1 MIVETI
7 FFSYLRRVNEKR
19 RMRMKQ
25 WTLRSML
32 AGTLLAIMPL
42 TICGQM
48 LTAEIVSAVPDTSL
62 LRRPFDASDAALFLH
77 PAKGFYPETWFHYV
91 NGNVDRQGIT
101 EDLEAIAASGIAG
114 VQFFHGGGFSDGWKG
129 VTEPVYC
136 LTDKWEDL
144 VRHTA
149 SEAQRLGL
157 RFTLQNCPG
166 WAMSGGPWIDLDH
179 CMRILACCR
188 LDVEGGTLPSSP
200 LSVTT
205 DSLDDWRDI
214 CVLAFP
220 APLGDT
226 VEPLFSGSYSFE
238 PTTADEPHVMD
249 MLLDTPAT
257 ARTLEF
263 CSINAMNHANS
274 VDPHITVHVEA
285 VADDGEARTVLSAPF
300 PRSNWQDAHTLSLPL
315 SEWKPCRH
323 YRVHIVNAHSMN
335 VPSVRL
341 FTAARQPNW
350 EAEAGHTLRSLF
362 RPDGFVIQ
370 SSEAYVR
377 GNAVIDISDF
387 LDPRDGMLRWQAPE
401 GSRWIVLRIGH
412 VNARR
417 QNGPAPAEATG
428 WECDKL
434 SPKGADTHFAH
445 YVGHLAGGPLKGMV
459 SNMLMDSWECYSQTW
474 TATMPDEFMR
484 RSGYALRPWMPAL
497 FGFVIDD
504 TETTARFLIDWRR
517 TLNDLYVNNFF
528 GEMARNAHAAG
539 LTISYETAAGDI
551 TPADPME
558 YYKHADVPMCEF
570 WQPFSHWLYNRN
582 FKPILP
588 TASAARMYGKP
599 RVSAEAF
606 TSFVLTWDEHLG
618 MLRDVAN
625 QNLVD
630 GMTHFVFHTYTHN
643 PGATRYFP
651 GTSFGSSIGTPF
663 LRGQTWWKHM
673 PAFTSC
679 LARSTYMLERGMP
692 VSSVLWYIGDEPQHK
707 PDQFAAFPEG
717 YRYDYCNPDA
727 LLTRLTVVDG
737 EWSTPE
743 GICYPLLWIPERGRM
758 LPETLERLVAL
769 VRQGGVLVA
778 DAPTGMATL
787 SDGHRQQERYDA
799 AVHTLWPSSGYAVR
813 RVGEGRVLSGL
824 SIDEAL
830 AYLDMQPDV
839 QGMANRWVHRRTEG
853 ADWYFVCAD
862 REQPFDGEVTFRC
875 VGSVAQWNTVD
886 GSIRPLSVIRVA
898 DGCTTVSLHLA
909 VGESAFIVFTDEKNK
924 PSGKAFNSRRSTLH
938 SERLTIESPWTIT
951 FPEGWGIDAPVV
963 IDDLKPWCSLN
974 LSDEGRAFAGTAT
987 YATTFDLPSLDRH
1000 ARYMLHLGK
1009 VEMIAVV
1016 RLNGVPL
1023 GTLWTE
1029 PYDADITSAL
1039 RKGSNTLEVEVTSSW
1054 HNRLVYDARQPEALR
1069 KTWVISGPSAN
1080 ASFRDNGLLGPV
1092 FIEMKNEK

>member
-1 MIVETI
+1 MNQMTFDCV
-7 FFSYLRRVNEKR
+7 
-19 RMRMKQ
+19 
-25 WTLRSML
+25 L
-32 AGTLLAIMPL
+32 AVALLALLPADGR
-42 TICGQM
+42 GQQVN
-48 LTAEIVSAVPDTSL
+48 TEIVSAVPDTTL
-62 LRRPFDASDAALFLH
+62 LRRPFDAADADLFLH

-91 NGNVDRQGIT
+91 NGNVDREGIT

-129 VTEPVYC
+129 VTDPVYC

-144 VRHTA
+144 VKHTA

-179 CMRILACCR
+179 CMRVLSYR
-188 LDVEGGTLPSSP
+188 RFDVEGGTSP
-200 LSVTT
+200 LGTLAVTT

-220 APLGDT
+220 TPLDDV
-226 VEPLFSGSYSFE
+226 VEPLFSGKYSFQ
-238 PTTADEPHVMD
+238 PTTADEPHVIEV
-249 MLLDTPAT
+249 MLDAPAM

-263 CSINAMNHANS
+263 CSINAMNHPHS
-274 VDPHITVHVEA
+274 VDPHITVRVEA
-285 VADDGEARTVLSAPF
+285 VADDGESHEVLSAPL
-300 PRSNWQDAHTLSLPL
+300 PRSNWQDNHTLSLPL

-323 YRVHIVNAHSMN
+323 YRVNIVNAHSMN

-341 FTAARQPNW
+341 LSAARQPDW

-362 RPDGFVIQ
+362 RPDSPVTQ
-370 SSEAYVR
+370 SSEAYVH
-377 GNAVIDISDF
+377 GAEIKDLTDLLNT
-387 LDPRDGMLRWQAPE
+387 DGTLRWQAPE
-401 GSRWIVLRIGH
+401 GTRWTVLRIGH
-412 VNARR
+412 VNARQ

-434 SPKGADTHFAH
+434 SPAGADTHFEH

-474 TATMPDEFMR
+474 TAALPDAFMQ
-484 RSGYALRPWMPAL
+484 RSGYALRRWMPAL

-504 TETTARFLIDWRR
+504 TETTARFLVDWRR
-517 TLNDLYVNNFF
+517 TLNDLYVNSYF
-528 GEMARNAHAAG
+528 GEMAHNAHAAG

-570 WQPFSHWLYNRN
+570 WQPFSHWLSNRN

-588 TASAARMYGKP
+588 TASAAHMYGKP
-599 RVSAEAF
+599 RVSAESF
-606 TSFVLTWDEHLG
+606 TSFDLTWDEHLG

-643 PGATRYFP
+643 PGATRYYP

-663 LRGQTWWKHM
+663 LRGETWWKHM
-673 PAFTSC
+673 PAFTTC
-679 LARSTYMLERGMP
+679 LARTTYMLERGVP
-692 VSSVLWYIGDEPQHK
+692 VNSVLWYIGDEPQHK
-707 PDQFAAFPEG
+707 PDQFAAFPDG

-727 LLTRLTVVDG
+727 LLSRLTVVDG

-743 GICYPLLWIPERGRM
+743 GIRYPLLWIPERGRM
-758 LPETLERLVAL
+758 LPETLERLVTL
-769 VRQGGVLVA
+769 VREGGVLVA

-787 SDGHRQQERYDA
+787 SVDHEQQKRYDA
-799 AVHTLWPSSGYAVR
+799 AVHTLFPSSGYAVR
-813 RVGEGRVLSGL
+813 RVGEGCVLSGFT
-824 SIDEAL
+824 IDEAL

-839 QGMANRWVHRRTEG
+839 QGLGNRWVHRRAEG

-875 VGSVAQWNTVD
+875 KGNVQRWNTVD
-886 GSIRPLSVIRVA
+886 GTIHPV
-898 DGCTTVSLHLA
+898 TVSRATDEYTTIPLHLA
-909 VGESAFIVFTDEKNK
+909 VGESAFIVFSELRDE
-924 PSGKAFNSRRSTLH
+924 SGKTRDERRESTTL
-938 SERLTIESPWTIT
+938 SAPWTLT
-951 FPEGWGIDAPVV
+951 FPEGWGIDATVV
-963 IDDLKPWCSLN
+963 TDSLQPWRALN
-974 LSDEGRAFAGTAT
+974 LTDEGRAFAGTAT
-987 YATTFDLPSLDRH
+987 YTTTIRVPALDRR
-1000 ARYMLHLGK
+1000 ARYILHLGK

-1016 RLNGVPL
+1016 RLNGHDL

-1039 RKGSNTLEVEVTSSW
+1039 HPGTNTLEVEVTSSW
-1054 HNRLVYDARQPEALR
+1054 FNRLVYDAGQPEEQR
-1069 KTWVISGPSAN
+1069 KTWVLSGPSAK
-1080 ASFRDNGLLGPV
+1080 APLRDNGLMGPV
-1092 FIEMKNEK
+1092 TIEKMSRRNVSLKGNSRLTVQNP

>member
-1 MIVETI
+1 M
-7 FFSYLRRVNEKR
+7 
-19 RMRMKQ
+19 
-25 WTLRSML
+25 
-32 AGTLLAIMPL
+32 LLAVLPTL
-42 TICGQM
+42 AKAQFPTSD
-48 LTAEIVSAVPDTSL
+48 IVTAVPDTAL
-62 LRRPFDASDAALFLH
+62 LRRPFDANDAALFLH
-77 PAKGFYPETWFHYV
+77 PAKSFYPETWFHYV
-91 NGNVDRQGIT
+91 NGNVDRAGIT
-101 EDLEAIAASGIAG
+101 EDLEAIAGAGIAG

-136 LTDKWEDL
+136 LTDQWEDL

-149 SEAQRLGL
+149 TEAQRLGL

-179 CMRILACCR
+179 CMRILSYCR
-188 LDVEGGTLPSSP
+188 LDVEGGMAPASS

-220 APLGDT
+220 TPLGDT
-226 VEPLFSGSYSFE
+226 GEALFAGRYSFA
-238 PTTADEPHVMD
+238 PTTADAPHVID
-249 MLLDTPAT
+249 MLLPEAAT

-263 CSINAMNHANS
+263 CSINAMNHPHS
-274 VDPHITVHVEA
+274 VDPGITVHVEA
-285 VADDGEARTVLSAPF
+285 VSDDGETCTVLSAPF

-315 SEWKPCRH
+315 SEWKPCQH
-323 YRVHIVNAHSMN
+323 YRVSIVNVHDMN

-341 FTAARQPNW
+341 LSAARQPNW

-362 RPDGFVIQ
+362 RPDTPVTQ
-370 SSEAYVR
+370 SSEAYVQ
-377 GNAVIDISDF
+377 GNSIIDITDY
-387 LDPRDGMLRWQAPE
+387 LNPDGTLRWQAPE
-401 GSRWIVLRIGH
+401 GSRWTVLRIGH

-434 SPKGADTHFAH
+434 SPAGADTHFAH
-445 YVGHLAGGPLKGMV
+445 YVGHLSDGPLKGRV
-459 SNMLMDSWECYSQTW
+459 TGMLMDSWECYSQTW
-474 TATMPDEFMR
+474 TAAMPDAFMQR
-484 RSGYALRPWMPAL
+484 TGYALRRWMPAL

-504 TETTARFLIDWRR
+504 TETTARFLVDWRR
-517 TLNDLYVNNFF
+517 TLNDLYVNSYF
-528 GEMARNAHAAG
+528 GEMSRKAHDAG

-588 TASAARMYGKP
+588 TASAAHMYGKP

-651 GTSFGSSIGTPF
+651 GTSFGSGIGTPF
-663 LRGQTWWKHM
+663 LRGETWWKHM

-679 LARSTYMLERGMP
+679 LARSTYMLERGVP
-692 VSSVLWYIGDEPQHK
+692 VNSVLWYIGDEPQHK

-743 GICYPLLWIPERGRM
+743 GIRYPLLWIPERGRM
-758 LPETLERLVAL
+758 LPETLERLADR

-778 DAPTGMATL
+778 DAPTGIATL
-787 SDGHRQQERYDA
+787 SDDHRQQERYDA
-799 AVHTLWPSSGYAVR
+799 AVHALWPSAGYGVR
-813 RVGEGRVLSGL
+813 RVGEGWVLSGFH
-824 SIDEAL
+824 IEEAL

-875 VGSVAQWNTVD
+875 TGAVEQWNTVD
-886 GSIRPLSVIRVA
+886 GTIRQLPAIA
-898 DGCTTVSLHLA
+898 TPDGCTTVPLHLA
-909 VGESAFIVFTDEKNK
+909 VGESAFIVFTDQPAKY
-924 PSGKAFNSRRSTLH
+924 PSTSFDSQLSSLD
-938 SERLTIESPWTIT
+938 SPWTIT
-951 FPEGWGIDAPVV
+951 FPEGWGIDAPVRTDV
-963 IDDLKPWCSLN
+963 LKPWRSLDIT
-974 LSDEGRAFAGTAT
+974 DEGRAFSGSAT
-987 YATTFDLPSLDRH
+987 YTTTFELPALDRH
-1000 ARYMLHLGK
+1000 ATYTLHLGK

-1016 RLNGVPL
+1016 RLNGQAL
-1023 GTLWTE
+1023 GTLWTD

-1039 RKGSNTLEVEVTSSW
+1039 RKGTNTLEVEVTSSW
-1054 HNRLVYDARQPEALR
+1054 FNRLVYDARQPEELR
-1069 KTWVISGPSAN
+1069 KTWVISGPSAGDTL
-1080 ASFRDNGLLGPV
+1080 RDYGLLGPV
-1092 FIEMKNEK
+1092 TIEKVIRK

>member
-1 MIVETI
+1 MN
-7 FFSYLRRVNEKR
+7 R
-19 RMRMKQ
+19 
-25 WTLRSML
+25 WTLHCL
-32 AGTLLAIMPL
+32 VAGALLSAQPVVIF
-42 TICGQM
+42 GQNVD
-48 LTAEIVSAVPDTSL
+48 AEIVTAVPDTAL
-62 LRRPFDASDAALFLH
+62 LHRPFDADDAALFLH

-101 EDLEAIAASGIAG
+101 DDLEAIAASGIVG

-179 CMRILACCR
+179 CMRVLSYR
-188 LDVEGGTLPSSP
+188 RFDLEGGTALSAP
-200 LSVTT
+200 LAVTT
-205 DSLDDWRDI
+205 DSLDDWRDLY
-214 CVLAFP
+214 VLAFP
-220 APLGDT
+220 TPLGDS
-226 VEPLFSGSYSFE
+226 VQPLFSGKFSFQ
-238 PTTADEPHVMD
+238 PTTVAAPHVID
-249 MLLDTPAT
+249 MQLEEPAV

-274 VDPHITVHVEA
+274 VDPHISVRVEA
-285 VADDGEARTVLSAPF
+285 VDDDGVSHLLLSAPF
-300 PRSNWQDAHTLSLPL
+300 PRSNWQDRHTFSLPL
-315 SEWKPCRH
+315 SEWKACRH
-323 YRVHIVNAHSMN
+323 YRVSIVNAHSMN
-335 VPSVRL
+335 IPSVRL
-341 FTAARQPNW
+341 LSAARQPDW

-362 RPDGFVIQ
+362 RPDAPVTQ
-370 SSEAYVR
+370 SSEAYVQ
-377 GNAVIDISDF
+377 GEDI
-387 LDPRDGMLRWQAPE
+387 LDLTDCLQPDGTLDWQAPE
-401 GSRWIVLRIGH
+401 GRSWTVLRIGH
-412 VNARR
+412 VNARQ

-434 SPKGADTHFAH
+434 SPAGADTHFAH
-445 YVGHLAGGPLKGMV
+445 YVGHLSGGPLKGMV

-474 TATMPDEFMR
+474 TANMSEAFR
-484 RSGYALRPWMPAL
+484 QRSGYALQPWMPAL

-504 TETTARFLIDWRR
+504 TETTARFLVDWRR
-517 TLNDLYVNNFF
+517 TLNDLYVDNYF

-558 YYKHADVPMCEF
+558 YYKYADVPMCEF

-588 TASAARMYGKP
+588 TASAAHMYGKP

-606 TSFVLTWDEHLG
+606 TSFDLTWDEHLG

-643 PGATRYFP
+643 PGASRYFP
-651 GTSFGSSIGTPF
+651 GTSFGSAIGTPF
-663 LRGQTWWKHM
+663 LRGETWWKHM

-679 LARSTYMLERGMP
+679 LARTTYMLERGLP

-727 LLTRLTVVDG
+727 LLHRLTVIDG
-737 EWSTPE
+737 QWATPE
-743 GICYPLLWIPERGRM
+743 GIRYPLLWIPERGRM
-758 LPETLERLVAL
+758 LPETLERLLSL

-787 SDGHRQQERYDA
+787 STSDHQRERYEA
-799 AVHTLWPSSGYAVR
+799 AVQALWPSSGYGVR
-813 RVGEGRVLSGL
+813 RIGEGCILSGFTV
-824 SIDEAL
+824 DEAL
-830 AYLDMQPDV
+830 ASLGLQPDV
-839 QGMANRWVHRRTEG
+839 QGLGNRWVHRRTAG

-862 REQPFDGEVTFRC
+862 REQSFDGEVTFRC
-875 VGSVAQWNTVD
+875 TGRVERWNTVD
-886 GSIRPLSVIRVA
+886 GTRCPLPVTRTTA
-898 DGCTTVSLHLA
+898 DCTTVSLHLA
-909 VGESAFIVFTDEKNK
+909 VGESAFIVFT
-924 PSGKAFNSRRSTLH
+924 PSKFH
-938 SERLTIESPWTIT
+938 SIDDHPSSLTSHLAPLTSQPWTVT
-951 FPEGWGIDAPVV
+951 FPAGWGIEAPVTLNE
-963 IDDLKPWCSLN
+963 LKPWCQMD
-974 LSDEGRAFAGTAT
+974 LSEEGRAFSGTAT
-987 YATTFDLPSLDRH
+987 YTTTFDLSSLNRH
-1000 ARYMLHLGK
+1000 ARYLLHLGQ

-1016 RLNGVPL
+1016 RLNGQEL

-1029 PYDADITSAL
+1029 PYDLDITSAL
-1039 RKGSNTLEVEVTSSW
+1039 RKGTNTLEVEVTSSW
-1054 HNRLVYDARQPEALR
+1054 FNRLVYDAAQPEPQR
-1069 KTWVISGPSAN
+1069 KTWVISGPSAS
-1080 ASFRDNGLLGPV
+1080 ASLRNTGLLGPV
-1092 FIEMKNEK
+1092 TLETLSNK